1 MHIWLS
7 LLCTPASLADHR
19 FIRNSATLEQTQSYI
34 RSSVLE
40 GWSVP
45 APIGLYMQ
53 PISPYATMG
62 SLLLT
67 CVVFSVK
74 LLVNPFILLK
84 KKKKNSCIKM
94 QRKTSSFR
102 RKKPMKQNL
111 VFEALGIPSGSLQRI
126 SASYF
131 TRKHCLRN
139 IFSPKVLKC
148 KNLGLRI
155 KFAFHSQCCRV
166 KAIHPDCGKML
177 TRGANFVCK
186 F

>member
-62 SLLLT
+62 SLLLP

-84 KKKKNSCIKM
+84 KKKK
-94 QRKTSSFR
+94 T
-102 RKKPMKQNL
+102 
-111 VFEALGIPSGSLQRI
+111 
-126 SASYF
+126 
-131 TRKHCLRN
+131 H
-139 IFSPKVLKC
+139 VLKC
-148 KNLGLRI
+148 KGRLVVSGERNLWSKIWSLRPWGFPVAPFRESLLLI
-155 KFAFHSQCCRV
+155 SQGNTVSEISSVPRY
-166 KAIHPDCGKML
+166 
-177 TRGANFVCK
+177 
-186 F
+186 